1 MHLGSFP
8 ACIHN
13 SIHMHAKHEQIL
25 NCHCFNISHI
35 TSHRTFWGLIF
46 GSQIFWVLIFAP
58 IRSFLLLEVWSTPLV
73 HTDYYCSE
81 KEQVC
86 THLLFTCLHYARVS
100 RLRTKDVQVDLE
112 HQGQFITPADSQI
125 RTKCSLTQD

>member
-13 SIHMHAKHEQIL
+13 SIYMHAKHEQIL

-35 TSHRTFWGLIF
+35 TSNRTFWGLIF
-46 GSQIFWVLIFAP
+46 GSEIFWVLIFAP
-58 IRSFLLLEVWSTPLV
+58 IRSFLLLEIWSTPLV

-81 KEQVC
+81 KAL
-86 THLLFTCLHYARVS
+86 TSMYTSALY
-100 RLRTKDVQVDLE
+100 LRALCASL
-112 HQGQFITPADSQI
+112 TPADNLSRQ
-125 RTKCSLTQD
+125 LTHKSGQNVL